1 MMRKDMSQGPV
12 AGISVLI
19 VDDDT
24 YLADVFQPILE
35 GAGFYVETAAT
46 GIQALSKAEST
57 PFKLVIADLKLP
69 DIQGNELSRYLKE
82 MIPGVS
88 VILLNGASRMQK
100 DEKASDKILKKPID
114 PLELLR
120 ASNSLSSNM

>member
-1 MMRKDMSQGPV
+1 MSQGPV
-12 AGISVLI
+12 ASISVLI

-35 GAGFYVETAAT
+35 DAGFYVETAAT

-88 VILLNGASRMQK
+88 VILLNGASSMQK

>member
-1 MMRKDMSQGPV
+1 MSQGPV

-35 GAGFYVETAAT
+35 GAGFHVETAAT

-88 VILLNGASRMQK
+88 VILLNGASSMQK
-100 DEKASDKILKKPID
+100 NEKASDKILKKPID

>member
-1 MMRKDMSQGPV
+1 MSQGPV

>member
-1 MMRKDMSQGPV
+1 MSQGPV
-12 AGISVLI
+12 ASISVLI

-88 VILLNGASRMQK
+88 VILLNGASSMQK

>member
-1 MMRKDMSQGPV
+1 MSQGPV
-12 AGISVLI
+12 ASISVLI